1 MLKEIK
7 KKKIDRIKRWIILK
21 KKKFSLSIGS
31 NFLIEDLYYLYIKL
45 VSIKII
51 TDQRSYPTF
60 RSLNN

>member
-31 NFLIEDLYYLYIKL
+31 NFLIEDLYYLYIVL
-45 VSIKII
+45 IKII